1 MDEKNKLL
9 SDKVLN
15 KALKVLGIIL
25 LFLAVLYMASQF
37 SSTWNKVIA
46 AIGSVL
52 VPVALAWLISL
63 VIYPII
69 KLLERRGVGP
79 RGLSVTVVYIGTA
92 AIIGLMFYYITPFI
106 LDQVAEFFEP
116 GGDYDAISL
125 YFQGDFKDN
134 FIFGQE
140 VYDWL
145 AGTINDSQLVETTI
159 ADAADNLSSRI
170 SSTMLSIITIIFIL
184 PILLLFYL
192 LDYELV
198 NDSLRSIVPTKYEK
212 GTSELGSRL
221 NQTVGA
227 YVRGQLFL
235 MVAIGTV
242 ATIIYK
248 LIGLKYFFIF
258 GLIVGVTN
266 IIPYFGAVIAMIPVV
281 IYAVITRDQAGG
293 VNPLFV
299 VGVNV
304 GLQFIEGNIFQP
316 IIMGRQLSIHPLIII
331 VSILFFGSLFGTL
344 GVIFASPISATIRVL
359 IEFYKEKKEL
369 LKINEGNAPPA
380 ASKA

>member
-1 MDEKNKLL
+1 MDGKNKLL

-15 KALKVLGIIL
+15 KTLKVLGIIL

-37 SSTWNKVIA
+37 SSIWNKVIGS
-46 AIGSVL
+46 IGTVL

-63 VIYPII
+63 VVYPII

-92 AIIGLMFYYITPFI
+92 VIIGLMFYYITPFV
-106 LDQVAEFFEP
+106 LDQIAEFFEV
-116 GGDYDAISL
+116 GGDYDAIAA
-125 YFQGDFKDN
+125 YFKGDFKDN
-134 FIFGQE
+134 FILGQD

-145 AGTINDSQLVETTI
+145 SKTIDDSGLIENTI
-159 ADAADNLSSRI
+159 ADLGDNLSSRV
-170 SSTMLSIITIIFIL
+170 SSTLFSIITVIFIL
-184 PILLLFYL
+184 PILLLFFL

-198 NDSLRSIVPTKYEK
+198 NDSIRSIVPTKYEK

-248 LIGLKYFFIF
+248 LIGIKYFFVF
-258 GLIVGVTN
+258 GIIVGVTN
-266 IIPYFGAVIAMIPVV
+266 IIPYFGAIIAMIPVV
-281 IYAVITRDQAGG
+281 VYAVITRDQPGG
-293 VNPLFV
+293 VNPLV
-299 VGVNV
+299 VVAVNV
-304 GLQFIEGNIFQP
+304 VLQFIEGNIFQP

-344 GVIFASPISATIRVL
+344 GVIFASPIAATIRVL
-359 IEFYKEKKEL
+359 VEFYKEKKEL
-369 LKINEGNAPPA
+369 FNTAESNAPPA

>member
-9 SDKVLN
+9 SDKTLN

-25 LFLAVLYMASQF
+25 LFLAVLFMASQF
-37 SSTWNKVIA
+37 SSVWNKVLGA
-46 AIGSVL
+46 FGSVL

-79 RGLSVTVVYIGTA
+79 RGLSVTIVYIATA
-92 AIIGLMFYYITPFI
+92 VVIGLMFYYITPFV

-116 GGDYDAISL
+116 GGDYDAISD
-125 YFQGDFKDN
+125 YFKGEFKTN

-145 AGTINDSQLVETTI
+145 ADTINDSGLVETTI
-159 ADAADNLSSRI
+159 ADAADNLSSKV

-198 NDSLRSIVPTKYEK
+198 NDSLRSIIPTKYEK

-266 IIPYFGAVIAMIPVV
+266 IIPYFGAIIAMIPVV
-281 IYAVITRDQAGG
+281 IYAVITRDQPGG

-344 GVIFASPISATIRVL
+344 GVIFASPIAATIRVL

-369 LKINEGNAPPA
+369 IKINEGNAPPA
-380 ASKA
+380 AAKA

>member
-9 SDKVLN
+9 SDKTLN

-37 SSTWNKVIA
+37 SSVWSKILG

-92 AIIGLMFYYITPFI
+92 VVIGLMFYYITPFV

-116 GGDYDAISL
+116 GGDYDAISD
-125 YFQGDFKDN
+125 YFKGDFKTN

-145 AGTINDSQLVETTI
+145 ADTINDSGLVETTI
-159 ADAADNLSSRI
+159 ADAADNLSSRV

-198 NDSLRSIVPTKYEK
+198 NDSLRSIIPTKYEK

-266 IIPYFGAVIAMIPVV
+266 IIPYFGAIIAMIPVV
-281 IYAVITRDQAGG
+281 IYTVITRDQPGG

-344 GVIFASPISATIRVL
+344 GVIFASPIAATIRVL

-380 ASKA
+380 ATKA

>member
-1 MDEKNKLL
+1 MDGKNKLL

-15 KALKVLGIIL
+15 KTLKVLGIIL
-25 LFLAVLYMASQF
+25 LFLAVLFMASQF
-37 SSTWNKVIA
+37 SSIWNKVMG

-52 VPVALAWLISL
+52 VPVSLAWLISL
-63 VIYPII
+63 VVYPII

-79 RGLSVTVVYIGTA
+79 RGLSVTVVYFGTA
-92 AIIGLMFYYITPFI
+92 VVIGLMFYYITPFV
-106 LDQVAEFFEP
+106 LDQIAEFFEV
-116 GGDYDAISL
+116 GGDYDAIAA
-125 YFQGDFKDN
+125 YFKGDFKDN
-134 FIFGQE
+134 FILGQD

-145 AGTINDSQLVETTI
+145 SDTINDSGLVENTI
-159 ADAADNLSSRI
+159 ADLADNLSSRV
-170 SSTMLSIITIIFIL
+170 SSTLFSIITVIFIL
-184 PILLLFYL
+184 PILLLFFL

-198 NDSLRSIVPTKYEK
+198 NDSIRSIVPTKYEK

-235 MVAIGTV
+235 MIAIGTV

-248 LIGLKYFFIF
+248 LIGLKYFFVF
-258 GLIVGVTN
+258 GIIVGVTN
-266 IIPYFGAVIAMIPVV
+266 IIPYFGAIIAMIPVV
-281 IYAVITRDQAGG
+281 IYAVITYDQPGG
-293 VNPLFV
+293 VNPLIV
-299 VGVNV
+299 VAVNV
-304 GLQFIEGNIFQP
+304 VLQFIEGNIFQP

-344 GVIFASPISATIRVL
+344 GVIFASPIAATIRVL
-359 IEFYKEKKEL
+359 IQFYQEKKEL
-369 LKINEGNAPPA
+369 LNITESNAPPA